1 MFKINCEKV
10 GEVGEK
16 FKEEAEEI
24 KKIKAGLEG
33 LGEEIQKIWKGG
45 DSYNFNVSFSAH
57 NKEISHVIAF
67 LNNHSDLLI
76 KCAETHNELDEDY
89 GKAMSS

>member
-1 MFKINCEKV
+1 MFRINCEKV

-24 KKIKAGLEG
+24 KKIKDALSSLET
-33 LGEEIQKIWKGG
+33 EIQEIWKGG
-45 DSYNFNVSFSAH
+45 DSYNFHVSFSAH

-67 LNNHSDLLI
+67 LKNHGELLE
-76 KCAETHNELDEDY
+76 KCAETHNDLDEDY
-89 GKAMSS
+89 GNAMSG